1 MLGKERHLE
10 NDLSTLEGRP
20 PTLATAQKTVLPT
33 LVSQSVRVLRLTKAP
48 LNRGEDP
55 SKVGWDRR
63 VEEHV
68 AGDGSQPN
76 LLPPLSPSQCRATDS
91 TVKGKGEE
99 DERGGRAAPS
109 ENFAK
114 DEKGEG
120 GPFPHSIPPL
130 FSSLCLPDDQSGGKE
145 TTTGA

>member
-10 NDLSTLEGRP
+10 NDLSTLVGRP

-33 LVSQSVRVLRLTKAP
+33 LVSQSVRVPRLTKAP
-48 LNRGEDP
+48 LNREEGP

-76 LLPPLSPSQCRATDS
+76 LLPPLSSSQCRATDS
-91 TVKGKGEE
+91 TVKGKGAEE
-99 DERGGRAAPS
+99 ERGGGGPIR
-109 ENFAK
+109 K
-114 DEKGEG
+114 LCKRREG
-120 GPFPHSIPPL
+120 GGRTLPPQHPSPL
-130 FSSLCLPDDQSGGKE
+130 LQSVS
-145 TTTGA
+145 AR